1 MQRHYISLLLTYALF
16 TGMNS
21 FATLTLKRNLDMLE
35 VNPSLFTPTNKSFVT
50 ASSQQAATAKKSF

>member
-35 VNPSLFTPTNKSFVT
+35 VNPSLFTN
-50 ASSQQAATAKKSF
+50 Q